1 MTGTDCEKTVAW
13 VWEARHE
20 HEEPPE
26 PVARHLIGCE
36 ACQGERSARLA
47 LSRDLRH
54 VRPEDEG
61 ELPEG
66 LDERVLAA
74 AHAAVSAIE
83 TGRFRFEGTLDGV
96 GADLDPDTLSEI
108 DTAIARDLRDTGR
121 VAIRPEW
128 QAPDESRA
136 SAWTPPT
143 ASIRWM
149 VAACLLL
156 VSSLAL
162 GFAAGRVTAEP
173 TLPLHAALA
182 TAPEGLVLGSLPR
195 VHSVGLSSEAVDT
208 IARGN
213 TYLLAGPLGGPY
225 EVMGVVRW
233 DETDTLPVPLG
244 EERGEIVVAV
254 GPAGGWSRGK
264 QLALNDLSASSVEI
278 LGRRAIDSP
287 R

>member
-1 MTGTDCEKTVAW
+1 MTSMDCESTAAW

-26 PVARHLIGCE
+26 DIARHLISCD
-36 ACQGERSARLA
+36 ACRADRSARAA
-47 LSRDLRH
+47 LGRDLRR
-54 VRPEDEG
+54 VRPDDEVDPSD
-61 ELPEG
+61 EL
-66 LDERVLAA
+66 DDRVLAA
-74 AHAAVSAIE
+74 AHAAVAAME
-83 TGRFRFEGTLDGV
+83 TGRLRFEGSLEGI
-96 GADLDPDTLSEI
+96 GSELDPDTLSEI
-108 DTAIARDLRDTGR
+108 QTAIAQDLRDTGR

-128 QAPDESRA
+128 IAPPQEPA
-136 SAWTPPT
+136 STAWQPPP
-143 ASIRWM
+143 ASVRWM
-149 VAACLLL
+149 VAAGLLL
-156 VSSLAL
+156 VGSLSL
-162 GFAAGRVTAEP
+162 GFLGGRMTADP
-173 TLPLHAALA
+173 PPLHAALA
-182 TAPEGLVLGSLPR
+182 TASDGLLLQALPR
-195 VHSVGLSSEAVDT
+195 VHSVGLSSSAVDT

-233 DETDTLPVPLG
+233 DETDYLPVPTAG
-244 EERGEIVVAV
+244 ERGEIVVAV